1 MVHLQIKIKST
12 VLEWEKEPQ
21 IQKQLLKIST
31 RGQCNS
37 MWKGNIKIPL
47 ERRAGLF
54 FFCLKSNHLILLY
67 KTRSKI
73 IFCIFGM
80 ELSKSGGDKIKKD
93 ESSRSNARMLA
104 VKKY

>member
-1 MVHLQIKIKST
+1 MVHLQIKIKPI
-12 VLEWEKEPQ
+12 VLEWEKKPQ

-37 MWKGNIKIPL
+37 TWKGNIKIPL
-47 ERRAGLF
+47 ERSAGLF

-67 KTRSKI
+67 KTRSEI

-104 VKKY
+104 VKNY